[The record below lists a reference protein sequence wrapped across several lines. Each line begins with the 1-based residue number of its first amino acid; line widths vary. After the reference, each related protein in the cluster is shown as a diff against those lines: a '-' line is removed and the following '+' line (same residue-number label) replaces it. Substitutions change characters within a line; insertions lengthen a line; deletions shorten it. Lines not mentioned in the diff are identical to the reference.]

1 MKSKQATPLNI
12 QSVERAIAPRAE
24 IMSASPAESHATFEE
39 LDAIYSR
46 RLFRT
51 IVRITKSPED
61 AEDALQDTLLRAY
74 LALGTFEGSSSI
86 YSWLRRIAVNSALMI
101 LRKRR
106 ARPEVLFGPQ
116 PDDRS
121 ETISFEVKDSAPNPE
136 EAYDAHERQL
146 KVLRAICLLDPPLR
160 APIRMQVIH
169 GWSVSEI
176 SRALNISKAA
186 AKTRLYRARKR
197 LSATYAGR
205 NRSGTHAR
213 THSQQEQ
220 RVTECHRLSTST
232 TGIDDRIRRMRG
244 GTGTSLKTD
253 LAAFRSGSAGKV
265 FLERAPRE
273 RTGAHPIS

>member
-1 MKSKQATPLNI
+1 MNSEQATPLNI
-12 QSVERAIAPRAE
+12 QTAERAIAPRDE
-24 IMSASPAESHATFEE
+24 IVSASPAGSPITFEE
-39 LDAIYSR
+39 LHATYSR

-51 IVRITKSPED
+51 IVRMTKSAED
-61 AEDALQDTLLRAY
+61 AEDAPQDTLLRAH
-74 LALGTFEGSSSI
+74 LAQGTFEGRSSS
-86 YSWLRRIAVNSALMI
+86 YSWLTRIAVNSALMI
-101 LRKRR
+101 LPKRR

-136 EAYDAHERQL
+136 EAYDVHERQL
-146 KVLRAICLLDPPLR
+146 KALRAICLLDPPLR
-160 APIRMQVIH
+160 APSRMQVVH

-186 AKTRLYRARKR
+186 AKSRLLARKR

-205 NRSGTHAR
+205 KRSRTQAR

-220 RVTECHRLSTST
+220 GVTQCHRLSTST
-232 TGIDDRIRRMRG
+232 TGIDDRIRGMRG
-244 GTGTSLKTD
+244 GTGMSLKFD
-253 LAAFRSGSAGKV
+253 LAAFRSGSAGQF
-265 FLERAPRE
+265 FLERAPME

>member
-1 MKSKQATPLNI
+1 MNSEQATPLNI
-12 QSVERAIAPRAE
+12 QTAERAIAPRDE
-24 IMSASPAESHATFEE
+24 IVSPSPAESPMTFEE
-39 LDAIYSR
+39 LHAIYSR
-46 RLFRT
+46 RLFKT
-51 IVRITKSPED
+51 IVRITKSPEA
-61 AEDALQDTLLRAY
+61 AEDALQDTLLRAH
-74 LALGTFEGSSSI
+74 LALGTFEGRSSI
-86 YSWLRRIAVNSALMI
+86 YSWLTRIAVNSALMI

-136 EAYDAHERQL
+136 QAYDVHERQL
-146 KVLRAICLLDPPLR
+146 KALRAICLLDPPLR
-160 APIRMQVIH
+160 APIRMQVMH

-186 AKTRLYRARKR
+186 AKSRLYRAGKR

-205 NRSGTHAR
+205 KRSGTQAR

-220 RVTECHRLSTST
+220 GVTQCHRLSTST
-232 TGIDDRIRRMRG
+232 TGIDHRIRGMRG
-244 GTGTSLKTD
+244 GTGMSLKTD
-253 LAAFRSGSAGKV
+253 LAAFRSGSAGKS